1 MRESGVFDSF
11 PLIQDP
17 WFYAT
22 AIVAVMI
29 LGIAK
34 GGLAG
39 GIGLVA
45 VPLMSLSVEPARAAA
60 ILLPILMLMD
70 LTALRPYWGR

>member
-1 MRESGVFDSF
+1 VQDCGVPSDFY
-11 PLIQDP
+11 LIDDP
-17 WFYAT
+17 WFYLSAT
-22 AIVAVMI
+22 LAVLI

-45 VPLMSLSVEPARAAA
+45 VPLMSLTIEPPRAAA

-70 LTALRPYWGR
+70 VAAPVWIK